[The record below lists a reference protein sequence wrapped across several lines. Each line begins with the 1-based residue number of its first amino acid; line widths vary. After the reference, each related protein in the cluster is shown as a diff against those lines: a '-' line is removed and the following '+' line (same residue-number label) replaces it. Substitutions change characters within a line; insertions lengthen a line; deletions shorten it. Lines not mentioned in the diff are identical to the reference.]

1 MIIFELKD
9 ISTRQTTRS
18 LCNRDLVKVNRIGSS
33 REKRRNDT
41 QAHHDETNK
50 QSISSYSLLGNTG
63 KEMR

>member
-9 ISTRQTTRS
+9 ISTGQTTRS
-18 LCNRDLVKVNRIGSS
+18 LCNRDLVKVNGIDSS
-33 REKRRNDT
+33 REKRRNNT

-50 QSISSYSLLGNTG
+50 HNLSLLVNTE